1 MRDVAG
7 PQGYDGGV
15 PRTKVRD
22 VVTRSWAGCRDTEL
36 RSEALEHVA
45 PALVLDVEL
54 VPEPAARHRRD
65 LSEKAE
71 DTVLDRSL
79 ALVSFPAGS

>member
-1 MRDVAG
+1 MSTYRRTAG
-7 PQGYDGGV
+7 TIRWLRVDEPPAARRALD
-15 PRTKVRD
+15 RT
-22 VVTRSWAGCRDTEL
+22 S
-36 RSEALEHVA
+36 RSEALEHVT

-54 VPEPAARHRRD
+54 GPEPVARHRRD